1 MSRKLTLADI
11 WRLVQDYSLPNWLPI
26 VIVGENQVAVSA
38 EIVWQSGFDEDG
50 ETMEEPVAVLIQLVP
65 TLH

>member
-11 WRLVQDYSLPNWLPI
+11 WRLVQDYSLPNSLPI

-38 EIVWQSGFDEDG
+38 GSPGSMRTGRRWKN
-50 ETMEEPVAVLIQLVP
+50 PWRC
-65 TLH
+65 